1 VITFSVSGISWTG
14 HVGGMIV
21 GAVIGFLLPPTQ
33 IATLGGMWRTPS
45 GERLERPMAGAVR
58 LGVYLGVLVL
68 LVVGSYIAVR
78 FVG

>member
-1 VITFSVSGISWTG
+1 
-14 HVGGMIV
+14 
-21 GAVIGFLLPPTQ
+21 
-33 IATLGGMWRTPS
+33 
-45 GERLERPMAGAVR
+45 MAGALR